1 MALDAF
7 NPGDTPAEHGSG
19 LTPDGRYFF
28 AVRTNGLARIWDA
41 TSGQLL
47 HEFPTRVLPL
57 ACARLSPDAR
67 WLALSP
73 ETPYEAYLYHT
84 VTGAERILRGHTEY
98 VKRLAFAP
106 DSALLATAGIDGR
119 IRLWDTETGTEM
131 RTLAGHW
138 QSVDDVGFSPDG
150 RTLASI
156 ETRTSLKLW
165 RLDTFLE
172 VCSIALPDAGESLT
186 FSPTGD
192 RLAVVR
198 TDGRVTF
205 LDARPVP

>member
-1 MALDAF
+1 M
-7 NPGDTPAEHGSG
+7 
-19 LTPDGRYFF
+19 
-28 AVRTNGLARIWDA
+28 
-41 TSGQLL
+41 
-47 HEFPTRVLPL
+47 
-57 ACARLSPDAR
+57 
-67 WLALSP
+67 
-73 ETPYEAYLYHT
+73 
-84 VTGAERILRGHTEY
+84 TGAERILRGHTEY

-138 QSVDDVGFSPDG
+138 QSVDDVRFSPDG

-172 VCSIALPDAGESLT
+172 VCSIAMPDAGKSDFLA
-186 FSPTGD
+186 D
-192 RLAVVR
+192 RRSVGRGAY
-198 TDGRVTF
+198 DGRVTF
-205 LDARPVP
+205 LDAGRSPEPFRSTVPNKKVCPRPEIS